1 MKQNALRHF
10 LFTAAMMIAAVLPA
24 SAQKR
29 ALTIDDIMEFQ
40 RVTHRALTDDGQHTL
55 IVHEPWRGDG
65 DKTAKVKDYPG
76 DATALLFNAQG
87 QQIETFFPINGFN
100 FTKSSKYLLVKTHE
114 TEAVRMA
121 RELKEQNGGDDKA
134 KKDKKDK
141 NVQLDTL
148 FLYNLATHAAERI
161 DSLRN
166 YKVAGEADW
175 LAYQLKAKDSTLYV
189 RLIADSTVS
198 KKFERVDSYGFSKKN
213 QTLYFTTL
221 LTGKPDTCRL
231 YVLALPSTNVKKKGT
246 VITCPEPVL
255 VKEGIGQKPEG
266 ITLSEDGSQLAFLW
280 GTTDKKKP
288 QGTGRQLW
296 YATTDGN
303 VKQLSDSINSA
314 FPKNFVLSPNGKLN
328 FSKDGS
334 RLFFG
339 TAPAPRQADTLTL
352 KKDRPDVQIW
362 SWDEPVQYTVQ
373 TFQKDRESKRTYQAV
388 YHLDNGKIVQLADSL
403 YPNIAGDPESNG
415 RYGLLSNSEP
425 YSVSSMWEGTTRRD
439 YAIVDIETGERRPA
453 IKADYTSYR
462 ISPLGNYAYG
472 YNETDSCWYTIDL
485 ANNQRTKVTTPQTFI
500 AWDEED
506 DHPNYPDCYG
516 AAGWLND
523 DATLLLYDRYDIWSV
538 PAKGGALTRLTLD
551 GRENKRQYR
560 LLRLD
565 PETAREGI
573 NPKDIQMLR
582 TFDETSKGTGYYSM
596 TLQRPVKPRNLHSG
610 DFMLGTL
617 PTKAKNAPVI
627 LWTQCTFEH
636 YPDVRRSDLNAKT
649 LAFRNTVKLT
659 NLEAQQEPFKW
670 GTAEPIKWTSYKG
683 IELEGILFK
692 PADFDPNKKYP
703 LMVYYY
709 ERNSETLF
717 DYRMPAPQ
725 RSICDFH
732 TFTSD
737 GYLIFVPDIRYTD
750 GHPGESA
757 YDCILSGMD
766 KVESMGI
773 VEKEHIG
780 TCGHSWGGY
789 QSAYLATRT
798 DRFAAIESGAPV
810 VNMFSAYGGIRW
822 GSGLARSFQYE
833 HTQSRLGTTM
843 WEDPEIYAENS
854 SLLRMDKVNTPI
866 LIMHNDQDGHV
877 PWYQGIEMFVALK
890 RLGKTAWML
899 NYTGEPHWPVRMAN
913 RKDWCI
919 RMKQFFD
926 HYLKGAPAPK
936 WMSEGVR
943 AVDAPYELG
952 YETEE

>member
-1 MKQNALRHF
+1 MIQNAF
-10 LFTAAMMIAAVLPA
+10 LNFLLAAAMLTIVVLPV

-29 ALTIDDIMEFQ
+29 ALTIDDIMEWQ
-40 RVTHRALTDDGQHTL
+40 RITHRAITSDGQYSL

-76 DATALLFNAQG
+76 DATALLFDARG
-87 QQIETFFPINGFN
+87 QQIETFFPINGFT
-100 FTKSSKYLLVKTHE
+100 FTKSSNFLLVKTHE
-114 TEAVRMA
+114 PEASSNA
-121 RELKEQNGGDDKA
+121 RALKEQNAGDDKA
-134 KKDKKDK
+134 KKDK
-141 NVQLDTL
+141 NTPLDTL
-148 FLYNLATHAAERI
+148 FIYNLATRTAERI

-166 YKVAGEADW
+166 YKIAYEADW

-189 RLIADSTVS
+189 RLIADSTVA
-198 KKFERVDSYGFSKKN
+198 KTFEHVDSYGFSKKG

-221 LTGKPDTCRL
+221 QSGKPDTCRI
-231 YVLALPSTNVKKKGT
+231 YMLALPGTSVRKKRAT
-246 VITCPEPVL
+246 ITCPDPIL
-255 VKEGIGQKPEG
+255 VKEGIGQKPES
-266 ITLSEDGSQLAFLW
+266 ITLSEDGTKLAFLW
-280 GTTDKKKP
+280 GTTDKKQPK
-288 QGTGRQLW
+288 GTGRQLW
-296 YATTDGN
+296 IASTDGE
-303 VKQLSDSINSA
+303 VRQLSDSINDA
-314 FPKNFVLSPNGKLN
+314 FSNNFVLSPNGKLN

-339 TAPAPRQADTLTL
+339 AAPAPRQADTLTL
-352 KKDRPDVQIW
+352 KRDRPDVQIW

-373 TFQKDRESKRTYQAV
+373 SYQKDSESKRTYTTV
-388 YHLDNGKIVQLADSL
+388 CHLADGRIVQLADSL
-403 YPNIAGDPESNG
+403 YPTLAGDHDANG
-415 RYGLLSNSEP
+415 RYGLLSNSKP
-425 YSVSSMWEGTTRRD
+425 YSISSMWEGMTRRD
-439 YAIVDIETGERRPA
+439 YAIVDVVTGERRTVSE
-453 IKADYTSYR
+453 ADYTSYR
-462 ISPLGNYAYG
+462 ISPLGHYAYG
-472 YNETDSCWYTIDL
+472 YNLTDSCWYTIEL
-485 ANNQRTKVTTPQTFI
+485 ATGLRRRITTPQTF
-500 AWDEED
+500 ACWDEED
-506 DHPNYPDCYG
+506 DHPDYPEAYG
-516 AAGWLND
+516 AAGWLID
-523 DATLLLYDRYDIWSV
+523 DETLLLYDRYDIWSI
-538 PAKGGALTRLTLD
+538 PAKGGKPTRLTLD

-565 PETAREGI
+565 PEKERDGLQ
-573 NPKDIQMLR
+573 PKEIQMLR
-582 TFDETSKGTGYYSM
+582 TFDETTKGTGYFS
-596 TLQRPVKPRNLHSG
+596 TTFQRPAKPLALHSG
-610 DFMLGTL
+610 NFMLGTL
-617 PTKAKNAPVI
+617 PTKAKDAPVI
-627 LWTQCTFEH
+627 LWTESTFEH
-636 YPDVRRSDLNAKT
+636 YPDVRRTELNARNF
-649 LAFRNTVKLT
+649 AFRQTIRLT
-659 NLEAQQEPFKW
+659 NLEAQQEPFLW
-670 GTAEPIKWTSYKG
+670 GTAEPIQWTSYKG
-683 IELEGILFK
+683 IELEGLLFK
-692 PADFDPNKKYP
+692 PANFDPNQKYP
-703 LMVYYY
+703 LIVYYY

-757 YDCILSGMD
+757 CDCILSGLD
-766 KVESMGI
+766 KVESLGF
-773 VEKEHIG
+773 VDSRHIG

-843 WEDPEIYAENS
+843 WEHPEIYAENS
-854 SLLRMDKVNTPI
+854 SLLHMDKVNTPI

-890 RLGKTAWML
+890 RLGKPAWLL

-926 HYLKGAPAPK
+926 HYLKDAPAPK
-936 WMSEGVR
+936 WMSDGVP

-952 YETEE
+952 Y

>member
-1 MKQNALRHF
+1 M
-10 LFTAAMMIAAVLPA
+10 TIAAMLPA

-29 ALTIDDIMEFQ
+29 ALTFDDVMDFQ
-40 RVTHRALTDDGQHTL
+40 RVTHRALSDDGQYSL

-76 DATALLFNAQG
+76 DATALLFDAKG
-87 QQIETFFPINGFN
+87 QQVETFFPINGFD
-100 FTKSSKYLLVKTHE
+100 FSKSSKYLLVKTHE
-114 TEAVRMA
+114 TEAIRKA
-121 RELKEQNGGDDKA
+121 RELKEQNSSDDKA

-148 FLYNLATHAAERI
+148 FLYNLQTQAAERI

-198 KKFERVDSYGFSKKN
+198 SKFERVDAYGFSKKK
-213 QTLYFTTL
+213 QTLYFTTIQ
-221 LTGKPDTCRL
+221 TGKPDTCRL
-231 YVLALPSTNVKKKGT
+231 YLLALPSTDVKKEAT
-246 VITCPEPVL
+246 IACPEPIL
-255 VKEGIGQKPEG
+255 IKEGIGQKPEG

-280 GTTDKKKP
+280 GTTDKKQP

-296 YATTDGN
+296 HATTDGS
-303 VKQLSDSINSA
+303 VKQLSDSINEA
-314 FPKNFVLSPNGKLN
+314 FPTNFVLSPNGRLN
-328 FSKDGS
+328 FSKDGR

-373 TFQKDRESKRTYQAV
+373 SFRKDRDSKRTYHAV
-388 YHLDNGKIVQLADSL
+388 CHLDNGSIVQLADSL
-403 YPNIAGDPESNG
+403 YPNITSDPDGNG
-415 RYGLLSNSEP
+415 RYALLSSSEP
-425 YSVSSMWEGTTRRD
+425 YSLSSMWEGMTRND

-453 IKADYTSYR
+453 SKADYTSYH
-462 ISPLGNYAYG
+462 ISPLCHYAYG

-485 ANNQRTKVTTPQTFI
+485 ANNQRIKVTTPQTFT

-506 DHPNYPDCYG
+506 DHPNYPECYG
-516 AAGWLND
+516 AAGWLD
-523 DATLLLYDRYDIWSV
+523 DDETLLLYDRYDLWSI

-565 PETAREGI
+565 QEKAREGI
-573 NPKDIQMLR
+573 NAKEIQMLR
-582 TFDETSKGTGYYSM
+582 TFDETNKGSGYYSM
-596 TLQRPVKPRNLHSG
+596 TPQRPAKPRDLYSG
-610 DFMLGTL
+610 NFMLGTT
-617 PTKAKNAPVI
+617 PTKAKDAPVI

-636 YPDVRRSDLNAKT
+636 FPDVRRSDLNAKS
-649 LAFRNTVKLT
+649 LAFRNTVRLT

-670 GTAEPIKWTSYKG
+670 GTAEPIQWTSYKG

-692 PADFDPNKKYP
+692 PADFDPSKKYP
-703 LMVYYY
+703 LIVYYY

-732 TFTSD
+732 TYTSD

-766 KVESMGI
+766 KVESLGI
-773 VEKEHIG
+773 VEREHIG

-843 WEDPEIYAENS
+843 WEKPEIYAENS
-854 SLLRMDKVNTPI
+854 SLLRMDKVCTPI

-890 RLGKTAWML
+890 RLGKKAWML

-936 WMSEGVR
+936 WMTEGIR

>member
-1 MKQNALRHF
+1 MTQKTFLNF
-10 LFTAAMMIAAVLPA
+10 LFAAIMATAVMLPL

-29 ALTIDDIMEFQ
+29 TLTIDDIMEWQ
-40 RVTHRALTDDGQHTL
+40 RITHRAISDNGQYSL

-76 DATALLFNAQG
+76 DATALLFDAQG
-87 QQIETFFPINGFN
+87 QQIETFFPINGFT
-100 FTKSSKYLLVKTHE
+100 FTRSSKYLLIKTHE
-114 TEAVRMA
+114 TEAVRQA
-121 RELKEQNGGDDKA
+121 RELKEQNAGDDKA
-134 KKDKKDK
+134 KKDK
-141 NVQLDTL
+141 NTPLDTL
-148 FLYNLATHAAERI
+148 FLYNLSTHSAERI
-161 DSLRN
+161 DSLRS
-166 YKVAGEADW
+166 YKTAGEADW
-175 LAYQLKAKDSTLYV
+175 LAYQLRAKDSTLYV

-198 KKFERVDSYGFSKKN
+198 TSFEHVDSYGFSKKG

-221 LTGKPDTCRL
+221 LSGKPDTCCL
-231 YVLALPSTNVKKKGT
+231 YMLALPDTETKKKGA
-246 VITCPEPVL
+246 VISCPEPIL

-266 ITLSEDGSQLAFLW
+266 ITLSEDGSKLAFLW
-280 GTTDKKKP
+280 GTTDKKQPK
-288 QGTGRQLW
+288 GTGSQLW
-296 YATTDGN
+296 LATTDGD
-303 VKQLSDSINSA
+303 VRQLSDSINDA
-314 FPKNFVLSPNGKLN
+314 FPSNYVLSPNGKLN

-334 RLFFG
+334 RLYFG
-339 TAPAPRQADTLTL
+339 TAAAPRQADTLTL
-352 KKDRPDVQIW
+352 KKDRPEVQIW

-373 TFQKDRESKRTYQAV
+373 SFQKDSESKRTHMAV
-388 YHLDNGKIVQLADSL
+388 CHLGNGRIVQLADSL
-403 YPNIAGDPESNG
+403 YPSIAGDPDGNG
-415 RYGLLSNSEP
+415 RYALLSNSKP
-425 YSVSSMWEGTTRRD
+425 YSLSSMWEGMTRRD
-439 YAIVDIETGERRPA
+439 YAIVDIETGERHP
-453 IKADYTSYR
+453 ISEADYTTYR
-462 ISPLGNYAYG
+462 ISPLGHYAYG
-472 YNETDSCWYTIDL
+472 YNLTDSCWYTIDM
-485 ANNQRTKVTTPQTFI
+485 ANNRRIRVTTPQTF
-500 AWDEED
+500 AGWDEED
-506 DHPNYPDCYG
+506 DHPDYPEPYG
-516 AAGWLND
+516 AAGWLSD
-523 DATLLLYDRYDIWSV
+523 DETLLLYDRYDIWSI
-538 PAKGGALTRLTLD
+538 PAKGGTPTRLTLD

-565 PETAREGI
+565 EEKERDGI
-573 NPKDIQMLR
+573 QPKEIQMLR
-582 TFDETSKGTGYYSM
+582 TFDETSKGAGYYST
-596 TLQRPVKPRNLHSG
+596 TLQRPAKPLALHSG
-610 DFMLGTL
+610 DFMLGSL
-617 PTKAKNAPVI
+617 PTKAKDAPVI

-636 YPDVRRSDLNAKT
+636 FPDVRRTDLNAKT
-649 LAFRNTVKLT
+649 YAFRQTVRLT
-659 NLEAQQEPFKW
+659 NLEAQQEPFLW
-670 GTAEPIKWTSYKG
+670 GTAEPVKWTSYKG
-683 IELEGILFK
+683 IELEGLLFK
-692 PADFDPNKKYP
+692 PANFDPNQKYP
-703 LMVYYY
+703 LIVYYY

-757 YDCILSGMD
+757 YDCILSGLD
-766 KVESMGI
+766 KVESLGF
-773 VEKEHIG
+773 VDSRHIG

-843 WEDPEIYAENS
+843 WEHPEIYAENS

-890 RLGKTAWML
+890 RLGKTAWLL

-936 WMSEGVR
+936 WMSEGVP

-952 YETEE
+952 Y